1 MNQTDKDALA
11 LHKKFHGKLE
21 VVSTVPLESAE
32 DLTLAYTPG
41 VAAPCLAI
49 KDNPDAVYD
58 YTSKRNMVA
67 VVTNGTAVLGLG
79 NIGAAAGLP
88 VMEGKAI
95 LFKVFAGVDA
105 VPICLNTKD
114 PNEIIRAVEML
125 EPGFGGVNLE
135 DIKAPECFDIENAL
149 RDRVKIPV
157 FHDDQHGTA
166 IVITSALMNALKI
179 VGKKFEEVKIVIN
192 GAGAAGQAIA
202 RLLAAV
208 KAKHILLCD
217 TKGAIYEG
225 RPEGMNPYK
234 DSIAKVTNLAKEKGT
249 LSEVLKGADIFIG
262 VSKGNCVT
270 GDMVKNMAKDAIIMA
285 MANPIPEIMPEDA
298 KAAGARIVGTGR
310 SDFPNQVNNLLAFP
324 GIFRGALDVRASDI
338 NAEMKIAA
346 ARAIAS
352 LVEDDKL
359 SEDYVIVSPFDSRVA
374 PTVAK
379 AVAQAAIDT
388 GVAKRKDY
396 TAEKVE
402 AHTKKLMQEMHKDH
416 EGFLKRMQAGLIKA
430 WQKVPLV
437 KKSN

>member
-149 RDRVKIPV
+149 RDKVKIPV

-166 IVITSALMNALKI
+166 IVITSALINALKI
-179 VGKKFEEVKIVIN
+179 VGKRFQDVKIVIN

-208 KAKHILLCD
+208 KAKHIVLCD

-225 RPEGMNPYK
+225 RPEGMNSYK
-234 DSIAKVTNLAKEKGT
+234 DAIAKVTNLEKEKGS
-249 LSEVLKGADIFIG
+249 LAEVLKNADIFIG
-262 VSKGNCVT
+262 VSKGNIVS
-270 GDMVKNMAKDAIIMA
+270 GEMVKNMAKDAIIMA
-285 MANPIPEIMPEDA
+285 MANPTPEIMPEDA

-324 GIFRGALDVRASDI
+324 GIFRGALDVRARDI
-338 NAEMKIAA
+338 NDEMKIAA
-346 ARAIAS
+346 AKAIAS
-352 LVEDDKL
+352 LVEENKL
-359 SEDYVIVSPFDSRVA
+359 NEDYVIVSPFDSRVA

-388 GVAKRKDY
+388 GVAQRAGY
-396 TAEKVE
+396 TADNVE
-402 AHTKKLMQEMHKDH
+402 AHTKRLMQEMHQDH
-416 EGFLKRMQAGLIKA
+416 EGFLKRMHAGLIKA